1 MEREKAEI
9 GLFVT
14 LNEPT
19 RPMLQEAASAG
30 FYTPEHY
37 PDHQYPRVQILTV
50 AELLDGVEAQYPRVA
65 PATTFRR
72 APRRGERGRQ
82 AGLV

>member
-9 GLFVT
+9 ELFVT

-19 RPMLQEAASAG
+19 RPMLQAAASAG

-37 PDHQYPRVQILTV
+37 PDHEYPRLQILTV
-50 AELLDGVEAQYPRVA
+50 AELLNGAAARYPRVA
-65 PATTFRR
+65 PAVTFRR
-72 APRRGERGRQ
+72 ARRRGAQ
-82 AGLV
+82 TSLI